1 MLHSLTVPAY
11 VNALGAL
18 SGQLDKAAAWGADN
32 GKNEAQLMAA
42 RLAPDMF
49 PLSTQIRFSC
59 SQALQAVARLGATG
73 IPEFAEDATDFAG
86 MKEQIATTTHF
97 LSALDPA
104 ALGSDDM
111 RTVSFDLPNGMA
123 FDLSAADY
131 VRDWALPQ
139 FYFHI
144 MAAYAVMRQAG
155 VPLGKA
161 DFSSYMMR
169 HLRAGT
175 MPTG

>member
-1 MLHSLTVPAY
+1 MLYSLTVPAFI
-11 VNALGAL
+11 NALGAL
-18 SGQLDKAAAWGADN
+18 SGQLDKARAWDGDH
-32 GKNEAQLMAA
+32 GKDEAQLMAA
-42 RLAPDMF
+42 QLAPDMS

-59 SQALQAVARLGATG
+59 SQALQPVTRLGATG
-73 IPEFAEDATDFAG
+73 APEFAEDAADFAG
-86 MKEQIATTTHF
+86 MKAQIATTTDF

-104 ALGSDDM
+104 ALGSDDS

-155 VPLGKA
+155 APLGKA
-161 DFSSYMMR
+161 DFVSYMMR
-169 HLRAGT
+169 HLRPGT

>member
-1 MLHSLTVPAY
+1 MLHRFTVPAY
-11 VNALGAL
+11 INALGAL
-18 SGQLDKAAAWGADN
+18 SGQLDKARVWGADN
-32 GKNEAQLMAA
+32 GEDEARLMAA
-42 RLAPDMF
+42 QLAPDMF

-59 SQALQAVARLGATG
+59 NQALQSMTRLGAAG
-73 IPEFAEDATDFAG
+73 APELAEDASDFAG
-86 MKEQIATTTHF
+86 MKAQIATTSDF

-104 ALGSDDM
+104 TLDSDAT

-161 DFSSYMMR
+161 DFASYMMR

-175 MPTG
+175 MPAG